1 MEFKDLTQND
11 KNIIR
16 KLTGSEQPVG
26 FFCSRKD
33 IQNHKFKEQ
42 KPLTEREMLI
52 GKLKQISKPRPIQD

>member
-33 IQNHKFKEQ
+33 IHPKEQ

-52 GKLKQISKPRPIQD
+52 AKLKQISKPQPIQD